1 MTNIIK
7 KVYKNWTEYEIFGT
21 AWANIN
27 QATAT
32 TAWVVKLWSN
42 TAQSVGANTVSST
55 ASRTYAI
62 QTNGSWQMVVN
73 VPWENTQAVSSVNN
87 QTWAVTVSEFTPWS
101 WSTGQVLKKTSNG
114 YWWANES
121 WAVTSV
127 DGQTWAVTT
136 HSTTTVTLTAAG
148 WSDNEQTV
156 SATWVTA
163 SNTVIVSPAPD
174 NIQDYADW
182 GLYASAQWSGT
193 LTFTAETEPEN
204 DIVVNVLIMS

>member
-1 MTNIIK
+1 MANSITKI
-7 KVYKNWTEYEIFGT
+7 YKNGVEYDIYASWGASVNT
-21 AWANIN
+21 AS
-27 QATAT
+27 AT
-32 TAWVVKLWSN
+32 TAWVVKLGSD
-42 TAQSVGANTVSST
+42 TVQTQAANNPSST
-55 ASRTYAI
+55 SWKTYPI
-62 QTNGSWQMVVN
+62 QVNNGWQMVVN

-87 QTWAVTVSEFTPWS
+87 QTWAVTVSEFSPWS
-101 WSTGQVLKKTSNG
+101 WSTGQVLKKTANG

-121 WAVTSV
+121 WAVSSV
-127 DGQTWAVTT
+127 DGQTWAVIT

-182 GLYASAQWSGT
+182 WVYASAQWSGT